1 MSYNPGV
8 PLILLQEPILN
19 FQDRFKGKRKACKK
33 FKSKVIVIF
42 LKPKD
47 VLLKRSMIN
56 KCISVNISGQIGVLR
71 ALSFLCKGE
80 IESGKTLLDESLN
93 SIPESRLSDTNKDS
107 IRKIVEQFP
116 SIASSVRG
124 ISYFHILDCK
134 KGKSNS
140 EVSKGE
146 CMNECLGPN
155 PSGGLQVLLC
165 LILCSI
171 GRGS

>member
-1 MSYNPGV
+1 MKFVFFIVLFPFVLLADINEECSELYCQYLSAESYDECEEVLDYWENYNNPG
-8 PLILLQEPILN
+8 
-19 FQDRFKGKRKACKK
+19 
-33 FKSKVIVIF
+33 
-42 LKPKD
+42 
-47 VLLKRSMIN
+47 
-56 KCISVNISGQIGVLR
+56 SGQIGVLR

-146 CMNECLGPN
+146 CMNALV
-155 PSGGLQVLLC
+155 LIQVGDC
-165 LILCSI
+165 KYCSV
-171 GRGS
+171 